1 MSLGISIRERDGVTI
16 MDLNGRIVFGDGTEE
31 LSTATTRLLAEGRK
45 KLLVNF
51 AEVRQVDTVGLGSL
65 TSCYAN
71 ADEQSAELKL
81 LKPIE
86 HLNNLLV
93 ITRLVTLFD
102 SFDDEE
108 EAINSF
114 ITEAGTVG

>member
-1 MSLGISIRERDGVTI
+1 MSLTISVRECDGVTI

-31 LSTATTRLLAEGRK
+31 LSSAAMRLLAEGRK
-45 KLLVNF
+45 KLLINF

-65 TSCYAN
+65 TSCYAS
-71 ADEQSAELKL
+71 AGEQSAELKL

-86 HLNNLLV
+86 HLNKLLV
-93 ITRLVTLFD
+93 LTRLVTLFD

-108 EAINSF
+108 EAIDSF
-114 ITEAGTVG
+114 VADVAAVG